1 MPDTDALDEDAVRLA
16 REGRSFACL
25 TTLGPDGAPMTNPV
39 WIDSDGQHLLV
50 NTEVHRQKYRNVE
63 RDPRV
68 TVLIVSEHNPVD
80 YVEVRGVVADVVLG
94 PEARAHIDAMTRKYV
109 GMDDYPNDIRSERV
123 ILRITPNRLS
133 HFTL

>member
-1 MPDTDALDEDAVRLA
+1 MPDSKALDPDVVRLA

-39 WIDSDGQHLLV
+39 WIDSDGQYLLV

-68 TVLIVSEHNPVD
+68 TVLIVGESSPID
-80 YVEVRGVVADVVLG
+80 YVEVRGELADVVLG
-94 PEARAHIDAMTRKYV
+94 PEARAHIDAMAKKYL
-109 GMDDYPNDIRSERV
+109 GMDTYPNDIKTERA
-123 ILRITPNRLS
+123 ILRIVPRRLS